1 MKIEKLKMLNQ
12 ELIKEMSIEGVSC
25 TIHYKSDTDWH
36 DLDNQEHPSES
47 TTLVLEKSKSEL
59 VAYHTSNS
67 PTAWFHLPAL
77 DITISLTFSKSPQIN
92 TRKKFREK
100 IERIQESSSN
110 AYKVSHHS
118 LTHLLAKDAFRE
130 ALLSEILNLDNES
143 GTSEEAQEIDQP
155 KTLATLALDIDY
167 FKQVNDTWGHL
178 YGDQVL
184 KVFGKRLENAA
195 NKIKKNSSGAPT
207 IYLGHPSG
215 EEFLVLIVANA
226 TREQFSIWGNEFRSV
241 ISDDILPTD
250 EEWSWLCKCDNL
262 TALSPPPMQDRS
274 ISTSIGIALHTSITQ
289 LDITEDPSSSLLDRA
304 DTALYRAKAAG
315 RNQVIFYDEILASC
329 GRVLEQNPET
339 KIIAIDIGSN
349 VGVTIGQEFK
359 VFSPTFTGRQKFTI
373 NDGRTT
379 RTLGTYPR
387 VESARIIVFNTQ
399 PEISFA
405 YIDNTEQAN
414 TDIELG
420 SHLEAI
426 PAGSI
431 GHLLPNS
438 SKYFPASQDAL
449 RGGGVH
455 ELQEFIKTSAT
466 AKTQLFAVVI
476 RFKREPEYLRK
487 YGTAALNIALARLYR
502 AAQVS
507 FHAAHSVEVL
517 DRSSVCVAGTM
528 KGYNEDITVKFVND
542 MAEEF
547 PELGLVAG
555 IFNDDDLKSIKKERK
570 LDLNSEN
577 SIEFARFAAS
587 ELGWEADARA
597 RHFSHATAFKVLQA
611 LREARSFEVAYAD
624 FTRLINLGIDT
635 ASIFNLGGLIAGG
648 LGWKRKAFEYYESAI
663 TKDPSSIIF
672 RTNFGTACYA
682 LDEVES
688 ALKVLNTL
696 TDENID
702 KLPDQH
708 AFGYLTYTAL
718 LAKAKNT
725 NSTLHIS
732 ERFTRMAATALKL
745 PIAENSPAAEIIR
758 QALNT

>member
-12 ELIKEMSIEGVSC
+12 ELFNEMSTEGVLC
-25 TIHYKSDTDWH
+25 IIHYQTDNIWYN
-36 DLDNQEHPSES
+36 LDNQTPPNES
-47 TTLVLEKSKSEL
+47 TTLILEKSKLEL
-59 VAYHTSNS
+59 VAYHISNS
-67 PTAWFHLPAL
+67 PTAWFYLPTL

-92 TRKKFREK
+92 TRRKFREK
-100 IERIQESSSN
+100 IERIQASASN
-110 AYKVSHHS
+110 AYRVSHHS

-130 ALLSEILNLDNES
+130 ALRNEISNIQNQIA
-143 GTSEEAQEIDQP
+143 TSEEAQEIDQP

-184 KVFGKRLENAA
+184 KAFGKRLENTA
-195 NKIKKNSSGAPT
+195 NKIRKNSSGSPI

-250 EEWSWLCKCDNL
+250 EEWHWLSGCDNL
-262 TALSPPPMQDRS
+262 TALTPPPMQDRS

-289 LDITEDPSSSLLDRA
+289 LDISEDPSSSLLDRA

-359 VFSPTFTGRQKFTI
+359 VFNPTFTGRQKFTV

-405 YIDNTEQAN
+405 YIDSTEEAHI
-414 TDIELG
+414 TVEPG

-438 SKYFPASQDAL
+438 SKYFPALQDSL
-449 RGGGVH
+449 RGDGIH
-455 ELQEFIKTSAT
+455 ELQEFIISSAA
-466 AKTQLFAVVI
+466 AKTQLFAIVI
-476 RFKREPEYLRK
+476 HFKREPEYLRK

-502 AAQVS
+502 AAKVT
-507 FHAAHSVEVL
+507 FHAAHYVEVL
-517 DRSSVCVAGTM
+517 DRSSVCIAGTM
-528 KGYNEDITVKFVND
+528 KGYKKDIVTNFVNE

-547 PELGLVAG
+547 PELGLIAG
-555 IFNDDDLKSIKKERK
+555 IFNDEDLKSIKKERK
-570 LDLNSEN
+570 LELNAEN
-577 SIEFARFAAS
+577 TIEFARFAAS
-587 ELGWEADARA
+587 ELGWEADTRV

-611 LREARSFEVAYAD
+611 LREARSFEIAYAD

-635 ASIFNLGGLIAGG
+635 ASILNLGGLIAGA
-648 LGWKRKAFEYYESAI
+648 LGWKRKAFEHYGSAV
-663 TKDPSSIIF
+663 TKDPSATIF
-672 RTNFGTACYA
+672 KTNFGTACFA
-682 LDEVES
+682 LDEVEP

-696 TDENID
+696 TDEQIEQ
-702 KLPDQH
+702 LQESH
-708 AFGYLTYTAL
+708 AFGYLAYTAL
-718 LAKAKNT
+718 LAKAKNS
-725 NSTLHIS
+725 NSALYINK
-732 ERFTRMAATALKL
+732 RFTYMA
-745 PIAENSPAAEIIR
+745 PIALTLSIAANSSAAEVVR
-758 QALNT
+758 QAWPV